1 MSGLAMLIWAVLS
14 TSILGLGHYYL
25 WRRLVRDA
33 ALPRPWHAIATAV
46 LVVLLVSQPAVMLAA
61 RNLPRDTVGP
71 WVFAGFVWMGLLSF
85 LFWVLCLVDL
95 ARLAVR
101 WLRRVPLP
109 SAQPAAPPRRLV
121 DPERRHV
128 IQRLLAGAAALFAF
142 GLGGE
147 ALARALEGFRKKHV
161 RIELAKLPPA
171 LHGFRIVQ
179 LTDVHVGPT
188 IGRDFVERMVHE
200 TNLLLPDL
208 VAITGDLV
216 DGDVESLREHVAP
229 LAKLRARHGVYF
241 VTGNHEYYSG
251 VESWIAELTRL
262 GIRVLRNE
270 RTVIGQGD
278 HVFELAGVT
287 DHSAGRFGDP
297 PDFEAALRGCSPER
311 EIVLLAHQPRAI
323 YEAMKRD
330 VGLVLAGHTHGGQFW
345 PWSWVVHL
353 AQPVVRGLAHFGR
366 TAIYVSSGTGYWG
379 PPMRLGTEAEITV
392 VELASARRLEL
403 SRA

>member
-1 MSGLAMLIWAVLS
+1 MSGLAILVWAVLS

-33 ALPRPWHAIATAV
+33 ALPRPWHAIATAA

-61 RNLPRDTVGP
+61 RKLPRDTIGP

-85 LFWVLCLVDL
+85 LFWMLCLVDL
-95 ARLAVR
+95 ARLALR
-101 WLRRVPLP
+101 WLRRLPLP
-109 SAQPAAPPRRLV
+109 GARWATSPHTLV
-121 DPERRHV
+121 DPERRHAL
-128 IQRLLAGAAALFAF
+128 QRLLAGAAALFAF

-161 RIELAKLPPA
+161 RVELAKLPPA

-229 LAKLRARHGVYF
+229 LARLRARHGVYF

-251 VESWIAELTRL
+251 AESWVAELTRL

-270 RTVIGQGD
+270 RTVIGHGD
-278 HVFELAGVT
+278 DVFELAGVT
-287 DHSAGRFGDP
+287 DHSAGRFGDA
-297 PDFEAALRGCSPER
+297 PDFEAALQGRSPDR
-311 EIVLLAHQPRAI
+311 EVVLLAHQPRAI

-353 AQPVVRGLAHFGR
+353 MQPVVRGLARFGR

-392 VELASARRLEL
+392 VELASAQRLEL